1 MTDYKS
7 RVNQPDRLFLS
18 SGDDVVNPLTSRFDR
33 FEIRLA
39 TPILDAKRAQLLRA
53 TIPNALTN
61 IPDYALCV
69 WYYRGSTMYCV
80 RLMPSNWVTYNAAT
94 YNMPVNSYFTSPADL
109 VTALNLAA
117 NNDNTTLNA
126 SFGGAGDVSF
136 TYNTTTKKIS
146 MTGANTGVYY
156 SLAGYNSP
164 NITSAVLAGIKVPDI
179 NYGTNSV
186 TTQQPSIPQYNLNM
200 RIGYAQPADQVTTS
214 ASRYVQLG
222 GNPILMDSYPN
233 LIYTQ
238 CFYLY
243 ASIVA
248 GSSLGSNGSHNL
260 LSVVPCSAAQ
270 LGVTNYTALTLNWLT
285 KVPDNIY
292 SVLIEM
298 RDDNNQPV
306 FVPDNGSVNVEIAF
320 KYD

>member
-1 MTDYKS
+1 
-7 RVNQPDRLFLS
+7 
-18 SGDDVVNPLTSRFDR
+18 
-33 FEIRLA
+33 
-39 TPILDAKRAQLLRA
+39 
-53 TIPNALTN
+53 
-61 IPDYALCV
+61 
-69 WYYRGSTMYCV
+69 
-80 RLMPSNWVTYNAAT
+80 
-94 YNMPVNSYFTSPADL
+94 
-109 VTALNLAA
+109 
-117 NNDNTTLNA
+117 
-126 SFGGAGDVSF
+126 
-136 TYNTTTKKIS
+136 
-146 MTGANTGVYY
+146 
-156 SLAGYNSP
+156 
-164 NITSAVLAGIKVPDI
+164 
-179 NYGTNSV
+179 
-186 TTQQPSIPQYNLNM
+186 M

-306 FVPDNGSVNVEIAF
+306 FLPDNGPVNVEIAF